1 MKRFG
6 FFVIVVVVML
16 ALVLLLR
23 SAKEKVRRDLAQ
35 PVAYPSVTVVPTHEV
50 DSNAKTQN
58 SLFVPYWTLK
68 SDIEAEKYD
77 SFIYFGI
84 SPKESGIDMEEA
96 GAANVDTFLEK
107 VPAGKKKLLAIRM
120 INTQTNLAI
129 LKDPTKQKKIIA
141 ETIAFA
147 KQHDFD
153 GVVLDLEISAIP
165 FDSLIQQISS
175 LTKGFYTQ
183 AKKNYLSFGMTFYG
197 DTFYRIRPFD
207 VKVLAKN
214 TDEIYVMTY
223 DFHKSNGNPGPN
235 FPLQGKDKYGY
246 DMDKMVDTF
255 LQFAPS
261 NKVTVIFGL
270 FGYDWVVDKQGKAL
284 EKGQPLTDHEIQ
296 QKFLT
301 DCLYTNCSVRHD
313 KESAETEVRYKD
325 EEGKDHRVWFE
336 DMSSVAAKKAYLKKK
351 GISSFSFWAN
361 SYF

>member
-1 MKRFG
+1 MKRLG
-6 FFVIVVVVML
+6 FFIIVV
-16 ALVLLLR
+16 LVLVSLGLLLR

-35 PVAYPSVTVVPTHEV
+35 PVAFPSITIAPTYEV
-50 DSNAKTQN
+50 DANAKTKN

-68 SDIEAEKYD
+68 GDIDAEKYD

-96 GAANVDTFLEK
+96 GAVNVDTFLEK
-107 VPAGKKKLLAIRM
+107 IPTGKKKLLAIRM

-129 LKDPTKQKKIIA
+129 LKDPIKQKKIIS

-147 KQHDFD
+147 KQNNFD

-175 LTKGFYTQ
+175 ITKGFYTHS
-183 AKKNYLSFGMTFYG
+183 KKNDLSFGMTFYG

-207 VKVLAKN
+207 VKVLANN
-214 TDEIYVMTY
+214 TDEIFIMTY

-246 DMDKMVDTF
+246 DIDKMTDTF
-255 LQFAPS
+255 LQFSPS
-261 NKVTVIFGL
+261 DKITIIFGL

-284 EKGQPLTDHEIQ
+284 EKGQPLTNHEIQ
-296 QKFLT
+296 QEFLT
-301 DCLYTNCSVRHD
+301 DCLYTNCSVRRD
-313 KESAETEVRYKD
+313 NESAETEVRYTD
-325 EEGKDHRVWFE
+325 EDGKDHSVWFE
-336 DMSSVAAKKAYLKKK
+336 DMGSVSSKKAYLKKK